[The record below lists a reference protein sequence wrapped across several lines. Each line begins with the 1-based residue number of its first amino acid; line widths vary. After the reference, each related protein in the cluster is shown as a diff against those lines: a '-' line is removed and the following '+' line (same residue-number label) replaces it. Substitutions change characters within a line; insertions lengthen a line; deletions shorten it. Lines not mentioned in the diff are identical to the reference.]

1 MQLLLKNNPK
11 HLSQYRTTSMQK
23 KKKEKGKS
31 SKREDP
37 ISNPD
42 ESYLNLDDNTQVEPK

>member
-23 KKKEKGKS
+23 KEKKRKS

-42 ESYLNLDDNTQVEPK
+42 ESYLNLDDHT